1 MNCTQTLGYNISPK
15 ISTTKYIL
23 HQYYD
28 SQKYSF
34 LLGDS
39 SSISSTLDED
49 TGSVWKT
56 ENVSLLATNVVVAV
70 VLPLWL
76 CIFNQIVI
84 FWFIT
89 YSW

>member
-1 MNCTQTLGYNISPK
+1 MEHFKYSNDDNPCFFHVFHKELMNCTQTLGYNISPK

-49 TGSVWKT
+49 TGSV
-56 ENVSLLATNVVVAV
+56 
-70 VLPLWL
+70 
-76 CIFNQIVI
+76 
-84 FWFIT
+84 
-89 YSW
+89 